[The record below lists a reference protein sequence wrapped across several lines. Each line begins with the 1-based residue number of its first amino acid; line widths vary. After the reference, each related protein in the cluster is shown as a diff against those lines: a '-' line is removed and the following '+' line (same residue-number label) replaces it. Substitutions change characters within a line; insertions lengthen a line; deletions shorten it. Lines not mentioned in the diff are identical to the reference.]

1 MMKNAFSLEQLT
13 GKVGMIICTR
23 GHGTL
28 IINGKNYQVS
38 RGMIAITSPI
48 LMLSLGECDEDF
60 ELVTMLTKIE
70 NMLPNAQKVFNRGIP
85 IMVLQKPVAQV
96 DAEDLCL
103 VMDRMAELEKLER
116 MKEMDNG
123 SGVLKMFFEQSKI
136 QLTTSTFMMLLGK
149 YYAPAINQVT
159 RQDISKDFQLAS
171 QFLMLLISPD
181 NVERK
186 VSWYAEQVHLS
197 VGHFS
202 AMIRKVLGQSPQQWI
217 EIITINKAKSLLR
230 KREKSIKEIAQEL
243 GFPEQFTFRKYFK
256 EHAGMSP
263 TEFRTPQE

>member
-1 MMKNAFSLEQLT
+1 MKNTFSLEQLT

-28 IINGKNYQVS
+28 IINGKNYQVT
-38 RGMIAITSPI
+38 RGMIAVTSPI

-70 NMLPNAQKVFNRGIP
+70 NMLPSAQKIFNSGFP
-85 IMVLQKPVAQV
+85 IMVMQRPVMQA
-96 DAEDLCL
+96 DAEDLNL
-103 VMDRMAELEKLER
+103 VLDRMAELEKLER
-116 MKEMDNG
+116 MKVMDNG
-123 SGVLKMFFEQSKI
+123 SGVLRMIFEQSKI

-149 YYAPAINQVT
+149 YYAPTINQAT
-159 RQDISKDFQLAS
+159 RQDISKDLLLAS
-171 QFLMLLISPD
+171 QFLMQLIRPD

-186 VSWYAEQVHLS
+186 VSWYADQAHLS

-217 EIITINKAKSLLR
+217 EIITINKAKNLLR
-230 KREKSIKEIAQEL
+230 KRDKSIKEIAQEM

-263 TEFRTPQE
+263 SEFRTPQE